1 MMIRQKS
8 IYSGGV
14 CSRLSTPQP
23 SELSMLY
30 PPSSSKR
37 PPSIQDYYSSR
48 FDGAHT
54 PKHYD
59 YDVSFDYRYSI
70 PDSSFPRRYTYSDS
84 QDQYNSFVEQPS
96 AASLS
101 SFDSL
106 HFVPP
111 SGIPPDNDM
120 PSFLSAPYR
129 SQSPAPSTISDSTII
144 YSAPSSEFST
154 PSPLPY
160 SSPYSSP
167 SPHAPRQRSLKHE
180 ITDKADALK
189 AQATSKYQEKD
200 FEAAAKLYTYALG
213 YVPSDYV
220 CYSGCEKRS

>member
-1 MMIRQKS
+1 MELTLRNTMTMTCRLITGIPS
-8 IYSGGV
+8 PTLL
-14 CSRLSTPQP
+14 SR
-23 SELSMLY
+23 
-30 PPSSSKR
+30 
-37 PPSIQDYYSSR
+37 
-48 FDGAHT
+48 
-54 PKHYD
+54 
-59 YDVSFDYRYSI
+59 
-70 PDSSFPRRYTYSDS
+70 RRYTYSDS

-200 FEAAAKLYTYALG
+200 FEAARQAVHLRPGLRALRLRLLQW
-213 YVPSDYV
+213 V
-220 CYSGCEKRS
+220 

>member
-154 PSPLPY
+154 PSPLP
-160 SSPYSSP
+160 
-167 SPHAPRQRSLKHE
+167 
-180 ITDKADALK
+180 
-189 AQATSKYQEKD
+189 
-200 FEAAAKLYTYALG
+200 
-213 YVPSDYV
+213 
-220 CYSGCEKRS
+220 